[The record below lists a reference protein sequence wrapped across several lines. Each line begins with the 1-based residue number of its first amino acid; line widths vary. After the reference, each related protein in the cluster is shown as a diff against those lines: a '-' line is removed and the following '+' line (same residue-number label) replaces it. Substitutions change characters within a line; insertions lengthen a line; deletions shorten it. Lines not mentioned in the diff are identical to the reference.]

1 MKIPVYYC
9 RDSQGRPHVTDCVD
23 ALPPDAVE
31 YHELS
36 LRWPAQ
42 RKALIRAAAEIGAQ
56 VQVRD
61 LEILPDA

>member
-9 RDSQGRPHVTDCVD
+9 RDSQGRLHVADCVD

-31 YHELS
+31 CHELS
-36 LRWPAQ
+36 LEWPAQ
-42 RKALIRAAAEIGAQ
+42 REALIRAAAKTGAQ

-61 LEILPDA
+61 LEIIP